1 MQRPEASAASA
12 VPAPATGGVVGAPG
26 WPEGASHLAEQLLQ
40 RLAIGDRDWHAV
52 KNQPSRR
59 AAEQLA
65 AALVQLLNGEDPRRR
80 EGGEAQQRAIALVE
94 NGLGWLQG
102 SLSDPGCPRRSGAG
116 RH

>member
-1 MQRPEASAASA
+1 MQHLEASAASTTP
-12 VPAPATGGVVGAPG
+12 VSATGGPTGAPG
-26 WPEGASHLAEQLLQ
+26 WPEGASELAEQLLQ

-65 AALVQLLNGEDPRRR
+65 AALVQLLSGEDPRRR
-80 EGGEAQQRAIALVE
+80 QGGEAQQRAIALVE

-102 SLSDPGCPRRSGAG
+102 SLSDPGCPRRSGPG